1 MQHSALIMYLNILMK
16 IADFGMMELCLWSYV
31 MFVDIFEFSFSKLSL
46 VFISCKQNIGEGTN

>member
-1 MQHSALIMYLNILMK
+1 MYLNILMK

-46 VFISCKQNIGEGTN
+46 VFISC